1 MGLGRIIKQRLKK
14 IEMLGVFVCF
24 YHFFFFFFCII
35 IELREDHFF
44 CRVSLSE
51 SKNNMNNE
59 PNQCFFLAPTRI

>member
-24 YHFFFFFFCII
+24 YHFFFFFCIM
-35 IELREDHFF
+35 ELREDHFF
-44 CRVSLSE
+44 CRVSLSG

-59 PNQCFFLAPTRI
+59 PNQCFFLTPTRI